1 MLSSKMLL
9 PTDSYT
15 YISEAWHTTSWLDH
29 CICTADAHN
38 CLVEAEILYKL
49 TVVDH
54 IPVSITLDLE
64 SLPELTSS
72 DKQDCGKIDWAKLSE
87 YDLWKYN
94 CQTDISLSNIDV
106 PCEAIICND
115 IKCKNVEHHS
125 NTLKMYER
133 MVTSLINVS
142 TLFVQE
148 KRKHKTMPGRSDHVS
163 ELYAETKEAKIA
175 LFFIVHRYI
184 QHTSGAIIVKVRLT
198 RSR

>member
-1 MLSSKMLL
+1 M
-9 PTDSYT
+9 
-15 YISEAWHTTSWLDH
+15 
-29 CICTADAHN
+29 
-38 CLVEAEILYKL
+38 
-49 TVVDH
+49 
-54 IPVSITLDLE
+54 
-64 SLPELTSS
+64 
-72 DKQDCGKIDWAKLSE
+72 
-87 YDLWKYN
+87 
-94 CQTDISLSNIDV
+94 
-106 PCEAIICND
+106 
-115 IKCKNVEHHS
+115 EHHS